1 MLIFI
6 LIDFQYSQNVLF
18 SFEKGTDGQNHPS
31 SGSRYPVKSFPQ
43 QKFASSPTR
52 ESPDPLALFGRPWV
66 YSFIHKT

>member
-18 SFEKGTDGQNHPS
+18 SFEKGTDG
-31 SGSRYPVKSFPQ
+31 SRYPVKSSPQ